1 MGKTATNISI
11 VLGLITVAFAGYY
24 MYTQRS
30 AATLSFESNTQSV
43 QNMLNNTRVFIE
55 RRQALDR
62 VSLDLSFFEDPRFQS
77 LRSYSTPIEERPI
90 GRDDPFAEVE

>member
-30 AATLSFESNTQSV
+30 ASTLSFEGNPQSV

-55 RRQALDR
+55 RRRALDN
-62 VSLDLSFFEDPRFQS
+62 VDLDLAFFEDPRFQS

-90 GRDDPFAEVE
+90 GRQDPFAEVN